1 MREYQVELMV
11 AAQDDE
17 GSTMRIEEL
26 ERRKNLA
33 ESVAQRIF
41 DKGMIMREEYPD
53 QVQNLRRLL
62 DNTEQWI
69 RQMECDSEFAQSVT
83 KGRQMQNNLEQSV
96 MNFRRQSEIAASSNV
111 DLQIVS
117 QPTAIELRESQSEV
131 EALRHSLE
139 LAQRNN
145 QFNEDNVKK
154 IIGKCRLKVS
164 EANQQ
169 RMESGHKVRTLLNE
183 AELRR
188 EKAKESEAQA
198 LADLMLRA
206 QESAGLHGQV
216 RRLEAMLKVEAATSN
231 DYWNKLQEYVSRDPE
246 GASARARPAIGS
258 TAKRTQR

>member
-1 MREYQVELMV
+1 
-11 AAQDDE
+11 
-17 GSTMRIEEL
+17 
-26 ERRKNLA
+26 
-33 ESVAQRIF
+33 
-41 DKGMIMREEYPD
+41 MREEYPD